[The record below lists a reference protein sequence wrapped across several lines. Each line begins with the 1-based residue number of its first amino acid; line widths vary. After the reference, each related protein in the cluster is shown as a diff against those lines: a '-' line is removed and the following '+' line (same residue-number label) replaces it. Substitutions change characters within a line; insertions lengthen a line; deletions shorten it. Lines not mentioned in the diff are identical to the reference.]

1 MPQPRTAPQPA
12 PADTATTATAP
23 KARIYA
29 MLDTDGDGV
38 ASRHDYFVRIER
50 ARQATGRSHDDPLVV
65 AALTAGERA
74 WAAMDANGD
83 GVMTYEEYAAWVD
96 ADKFDNVCRYAL
108 GALFDLADADQDGA
122 LDRSQFTALRQAL
135 GNRAGNADAAFD
147 ALDGDGDGRVG
158 RVEYLASIRA
168 FVTGDGS
175 PMGEALY

>member
-12 PADTATTATAP
+12 PAGAPATP
-23 KARIYA
+23 KARVYA

-50 ARQATGRSHDDPLVV
+50 ARQATGRGHDDPLVT
-65 AALTAGERA
+65 AALTTGERA

-83 GVMTYEEYAAWVD
+83 GVMTYDEYVAWVD

-135 GNRAGNADAAFD
+135 GNRADNADAAFD
-147 ALDGDGDGRVG
+147 ALDGDGDGRVS
-158 RVEYLASIRA
+158 RAEYLASIRA

-175 PMGEALY
+175 PMGDVLY

>member
-1 MPQPRTAPQPA
+1 MPQAAPVEP
-12 PADTATTATAP
+12 TTP

-29 MLDTDGDGV
+29 MLDTDGDGT

-50 ARQATGRSHDDPLVV
+50 ARQATGRAEDDPLVV
-65 AALTAGERA
+65 AARTTGERA

-122 LDRSQFTALRQAL
+122 LQRSEFTALRQAL
-135 GNRAGNADAAFD
+135 GNPADNADAAFE
-147 ALDGDGDGRVG
+147 ALDADGDGRVH
-158 RVEYLASIRA
+158 RDEYLASIRA
-168 FVTGDGS
+168 YVTGDDS